1 MQGRNFCS
9 VGGLTVRAGGLHSE
23 RAMIVTTQFPDLPP
37 RPETAANAAFRRRFF
52 ARWGQE
58 NSVFLAST
66 CRAEFGPLP
75 TAPSLKMVLDGAME
89 ITLGRRRV
97 RLEPGALLWVNGGDT
112 YAAQIRSPRAVH
124 CFSLHFRPALAD
136 EVAAAAGC
144 DWTLALERGSHGRR
158 QQLPLLRDALRGAAP
173 ALAPLLARIR
183 TRVLAGDRDGGLYE
197 EDFVALIG
205 HLLADERRARTRLQA
220 LSAAR
225 PATREELARR
235 IGWATDFMRGRY
247 AEPIGLAEIA
257 AAAHLSKFHLLRA
270 FRELEGCTPHQ
281 YLQARRVEAARR
293 LLAEPALDLEA
304 VAAASGFGSRW
315 TLQRALRRQ
324 CGASGR
330 TLRLA
335 LS

>member
-1 MQGRNFCS
+1 
-9 VGGLTVRAGGLHSE
+9 
-23 RAMIVTTQFPDLPP
+23 MIVTTQFPDLPP

-58 NSVFLAST
+58 NSVFLAGT

-75 TAPSLKMVLDGAME
+75 TAPSLKMVLDGAIE
-89 ITLGRRRV
+89 IALGRRRV

-112 YAAQIRSPRAVH
+112 YAGSIRSPRAVH

-144 DWTLALERGSHGRR
+144 DWALALDHGSGGRR
-158 QQLPLLRDALRGAAP
+158 QQLPLLRDALRTPGP
-173 ALAPLLARIR
+173 ELGPLLARIR
-183 TRVLAGDRDGGLYE
+183 GRVQAGELEGGLYE
-197 EDFVALIG
+197 EDFVALIE
-205 HLLADERRARTRLQA
+205 HLLADERRARARLHS

-235 IGWATDFMRGRY
+235 IGWATDFIRGRH

-281 YLQARRVEAARR
+281 YLQARRVEAAQR
-293 LLAEPALDLEA
+293 LLADPALDLEA

-315 TLQRALRRQ
+315 SLQRALRRR
-324 CGASGR
+324 CGATGR
-330 TLRLA
+330 ALRGQRA
-335 LS
+335 